1 MEDTRRTVHIGAVST
16 NRGKSSKGG
25 PISVGI
31 LFIIAAV
38 LLTKSSWFS
47 ARIDELTAW
56 ANGHGTSTV
65 VTGPAKPGKT
75 VTSAATAPAATAP
88 ITTGAQPAGALAAV
102 HSPGAMATD
111 IKLSPGQCHTGE
123 NIAASGMYLPDPTCT
138 PGAIDPAVTQA
149 NIASTI
155 CTTGYTSTVRP
166 TSSITATFKTLSVAQ
181 YGLSYSKTTEYDH
194 LISLELGGTNS
205 VKNLWPEQ
213 NRSAATGTTNPKDG
227 IENKLHKA
235 VCAHQV
241 TLSAAQH
248 AIATNWTTAE
258 SVLGI
263 AS

>member
-1 MEDTRRTVHIGAVST
+1 MSA
-16 NRGKSSKGG
+16 NRGKSSKGA
-25 PISVGI
+25 PISLGV
-31 LFIIAAV
+31 LFIVAAV

-47 ARIDELTAW
+47 AKIDELTAW
-56 ANGHGTSTV
+56 GSGHGTSTV
-65 VTGPAKPGKT
+65 ATAPAKPGKQP
-75 VTSAATAPAATAP
+75 SAATSTAAKPATTAP
-88 ITTGAQPAGALAAV
+88 VTTPASPAGALAAV
-102 HSPGAMATD
+102 RSPGAVATD
-111 IKLSPGQCHTGE
+111 IKLAPGQCHTGE

-155 CTTGYTSTVRP
+155 CITGYTSTVRP
-166 TSSITATFKTLSVAQ
+166 SSSITATFKTLSLAQ

-213 NRSAATGTTNPKDG
+213 NRSAATGTTNPKDS

-235 VCAHQV
+235 VCTRQV

-248 AIATNWTTAE
+248 AIAANWTTAE
-258 SVLGI
+258 AVLGI
-263 AS
+263 GA